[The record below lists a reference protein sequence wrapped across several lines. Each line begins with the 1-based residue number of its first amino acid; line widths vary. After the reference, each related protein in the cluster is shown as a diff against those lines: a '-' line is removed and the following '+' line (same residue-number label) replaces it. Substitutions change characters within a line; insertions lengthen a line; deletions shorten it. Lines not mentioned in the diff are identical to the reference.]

1 VAKLHGNDSI
11 TGQAVV
17 ENKLFVLARLP
28 VAIGGFTKAMFI
40 SIFKTIDLS
49 EAKIPSFTEHEKIQE
64 QPVIEFNGSTS
75 NR

>member
-1 VAKLHGNDSI
+1 MHGNDSI

-28 VAIGGFTKAMFI
+28 VAIGGFTKAIFI
-40 SIFKTIDLS
+40 SISKTIDLS
-49 EAKIPSFTEHEKIQE
+49 GSMILIFTEKIQE